1 MPKQFLSFFLLLLI
15 TAMGC
20 QKDDVQLT
28 NTSNESSSETLQSL
42 SDAKGVVS
50 TNHWYGFYA
59 NKTPLDTSSQFP
71 GDDPDISDVYD
82 FDMIHDG
89 VAKLPTIGGWLFFST
104 ISFDIPAQYSLPG
117 DSILFEA
124 VVKNPKDGIQT
135 DWDVCLQI
143 TGDQHSAD
151 VHFVADSAYQ
161 AYTHYGVGSKNVSNN
176 KALVHYFSAFETVK
190 LATQKGQTG
199 VYINNKLVYNFKY
212 NVANRI
218 GKIKTITISG
228 KGYITVDNV
237 KLTNSITKKK
247 LMQETFNTDGESHTV
262 FY

>member
-1 MPKQFLSFFLLLLI
+1 MPKQILSCFLLLLI

-28 NTSNESSSETLQSL
+28 NTSGDASSETLQSL

-59 NKTPLDTSSQFP
+59 NKTPLDTSWDAP
-71 GDDPDISDVYD
+71 GGDPDYNDLPDTY
-82 FDMIHDG
+82 FIHNG
-89 VAKLPTIGGWLFFST
+89 VATLPTGAPFIFFST
-104 ISFDIPAQYSLPG
+104 ISFDIPAQYNLPG

-124 VVKNPKDGIQT
+124 IVKNPKDGIET
-135 DWDVCLQI
+135 DWDVSLQMI
-143 TGDQHSAD
+143 GDQHSAD

-161 AYTHYGVGSKNVSNN
+161 VYTHYGVGSKNVSNN
-176 KALVHYFSAFETVK
+176 RALVHYFSDFETVK
-190 LATQKGQTG
+190 LATKKGQTG
-199 VYINNKLVYNFKY
+199 VYINNILVYNFKY
-212 NVANRI
+212 NVADRI

-228 KGYITVDNV
+228 KGYVVVDNV

-247 LMQETFNTDGESHTV
+247 LMLETFNTDGESHAV